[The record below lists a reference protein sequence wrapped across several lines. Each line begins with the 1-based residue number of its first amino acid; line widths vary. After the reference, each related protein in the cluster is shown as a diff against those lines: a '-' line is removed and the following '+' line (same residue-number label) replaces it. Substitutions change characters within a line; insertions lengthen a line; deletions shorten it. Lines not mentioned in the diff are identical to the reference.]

1 MPSVKS
7 TEVSEGVNGLI
18 VVFLRATSLKDGNAQ
33 PIPAI
38 TSKTL
43 NEA

>member
-18 VVFLRATSLKDGNAQ
+18 VVFLRAKSLKDGNAQ
-33 PIPAI
+33 LSPTM
-38 TSKTL
+38 TSK
-43 NEA
+43 NAQ